1 MKFRL
6 SAAFVL
12 ALAGA
17 VSISCGGI
25 VDPSQNQVEP
35 FSGTVAPGPSGAS
48 LIKFSSPKT
57 GEITVKMLTI
67 TPASVSA
74 LGIQWIGAG
83 DGNCNGQLW
92 QATVAVANTTAISGQ
107 ILSGSYCLV
116 LYDYVGQT
124 VTANYSLTVSHP

>member
-1 MKFRL
+1 MRFRL

-35 FSGTVAPGPSGAS
+35 FSGTVAPGGISVVT
-48 LIKFSSPKT
+48 FSSSKT
-57 GEITVKMLTI
+57 GEIAVKMVTL
-67 TPASVSA
+67 TPASVPA
-74 LGIQWIGAG
+74 VLITWVGAG
-83 DGNCNGQLW
+83 DGSCNGQTFG
-92 QATVAVANTTAISGQ
+92 QGIGTPSSTAISTQ
-107 ILSGSYCLV
+107 IISGSYCLI
-116 LYDYVGQT
+116 LSNYVAQT